1 MEEHKLKVY
10 EVEYASGMLRCNN
23 RQTTEIYSDVELG
36 EGEFIVVEHINCGV
50 FICKVV
56 EDTTCDYE
64 CDDEIRDC
72 VSYRYIQHI
81 DLSGYLAK
89 IEREEKKKVLE
100 SKMKD
105 AFKVIDEKK
114 KFEYYATLDED
125 FKKLYDEYKQLD
137 V

>member
-1 MEEHKLKVY
+1 MEEKELRVY
-10 EVEYASGMLRCNN
+10 EVEYASGMFRINN
-23 RQTTEIYSDVELG
+23 RQTTEIYSNVEL
-36 EGEFIVVEHINCGV
+36 EKGEFIVVEHINCGV

-56 EDTTCDYE
+56 EETTDDFE

-81 DLSGYLAK
+81 DLSEYLK
-89 IEREEKKKVLE
+89 EIEREEKKKELE

-114 KFEYYATLDED
+114 KYEYYATLDED
-125 FKKLYDEYKQLD
+125 FKKLYDEYKQL
-137 V
+137 